1 MDAAPAADTGLPS
14 ASVGLID
21 VSKRIARNAWRIPG
35 VGQVLALD
43 YERTFA
49 RRAPNRF
56 RGVYASFAEAE
67 RSIPAGAR
75 VGYDHAEL
83 AGLYRHRMEKA
94 NQSDYSVLFWLR
106 GILAPGSFVFDF
118 GGHVGV
124 SYHGWRRYLGYPPG
138 TRWLVQDVAAIIKVG
153 AELAA
158 ERDSPGLA
166 FTTEVADA
174 RGCDVFFSAGALQY
188 VDEPLPSILARIGS
202 RPRHVI
208 LNKMPVYDGESFVTV
223 QSTGRAFHPYRIDNR
238 AGLVTSV
245 TDLGYRMVDDWAD
258 RECSCTIPFTRGRD
272 IEAYSGFYFVRD
284 DPDDAD
290 ARSR

>member
-1 MDAAPAADTGLPS
+1 
-14 ASVGLID
+14 VGLIE
-21 VSKRIARNAWRIPG
+21 VGKRLATNAWRIPG

-94 NQSDYSVLFWLR
+94 NQSDYAALFWLK

-124 SYHGWRRYLGYPPG
+124 SYHGWRKYLGYPPG
-138 TRWLVQDVAAIIKVG
+138 TRWLVQDVPAIIKVG

-158 ERDSPGLA
+158 ERDSPGLE
-166 FTTEVADA
+166 FTNEVGDG

-188 VDEPLPSILARIGS
+188 VDESVVSILDRLGS
-202 RPRHVI
+202 RPPHII
-208 LNKMPVYDGESFVTV
+208 LNKLPVYDGESFVTV
-223 QSTGRAFHPYRIDNR
+223 QSTGRAFHPYRIYNR
-238 AGLVTSV
+238 AELVQSV
-245 TDLGYRMVDDWAD
+245 TALGYRVVDDWVN
-258 RECSCTIPFTRGRD
+258 REQYCVIPFTRGRD
-272 IEAYSGFYFVRD
+272 IEAYSGYYFVRD
-284 DPDDAD
+284 
-290 ARSR
+290 SR